1 MVRKVSTKKA
11 SRSASWA
18 ILQGPKIRTGRLK
31 NRIPVQ
37 LKAGQRLTITPRDI
51 AGTSTLIATTF
62 PTLAEN
68 LEPGARILL
77 SDGLI
82 ELRVVAMHGQDTEC
96 EVVNGGMLGEHKGIN
111 LPGIPVRVP
120 SLTAKDEEDLE
131 FAIHNGVDAIAVSFV
146 RTAEDIRLVRHRVAA
161 MGAETWIIAKLEKP
175 QAIQHLE
182 SILEAADGVMVA
194 RGDLGVEMPPEKVPA
209 IQKHVIRRAGDYRK
223 PVITATQMLES
234 MIENPRPTRA
244 EASDVANAIYDGTDA
259 VMLSAETAAGK
270 YPVEAVK
277 MMAKIV
283 LETESQEPLPRVSE
297 RGQPG
302 HVRLSVA
309 ETICESMAHA
319 AEDLDISAIAVF
331 TETGTTARQLSKY
344 RPKSPIF
351 GLSSVERVIHRMTL
365 LWGVHPILC
374 NKLATAE
381 QMVETAER
389 LLEAGGHVQPRQ
401 ILGIVAG
408 TRTKS
413 GSTNF
418 LRLHVLGD
426 TPVGGDLGARRC
438 AGPSPRQTA
447 RQVQTALPRRVR
459 PAGKRSGGLIVSQA
473 CPMNLARRFPH
484 FCCGRCRE
492 RAVGLAFG
500 LQPIGIVARSALGTV
515 NWFRSSLP
523 RPVVRRLRRPH
534 ADSLLTLVEG
544 KTPWAASTY
553 LPIRWPTRSPPARSS
568 TGRLRWSRSC
578 WRTRSTPARP
588 AS

>member
-1 MVRKVSTKKA
+1 M
-11 SRSASWA
+11 
-18 ILQGPKIRTGRLK
+18 
-31 NRIPVQ
+31 Q

-82 ELRVVAMHGQDTEC
+82 ELYVVAVHGQDTEC
-96 EVVNGGMLGEHKGIN
+96 EVINGGMLGEHKGIN

-131 FAIHNGVDAIAVSFV
+131 FAINSGVDAIAVSFV

-161 MGAETWIIAKLEKP
+161 LGAETWIIAKLEKP

-259 VMLSAETAAGK
+259 VMLVGRDGGRQ

-283 LETESQEPLPRVSE
+283 LETESQEPLARVSE

-365 LWGVHPILC
+365 LWGVHPISL
-374 NKLATAE
+374 
-381 QMVETAER
+381 QQ
-389 LLEAGGHVQPRQ
+389 AGHRRANGGNRRADAGRGRPRAAAADPGHRGRHAHQ
-401 ILGIVAG
+401 I
-408 TRTKS
+408 
-413 GSTNF
+413 
-418 LRLHVLGD
+418 
-426 TPVGGDLGARRC
+426 
-438 AGPSPRQTA
+438 
-447 RQVQTALPRRVR
+447 
-459 PAGKRSGGLIVSQA
+459 
-473 CPMNLARRFPH
+473 RFHQFP
-484 FCCGRCRE
+484 
-492 RAVGLAFG
+492 
-500 LQPIGIVARSALGTV
+500 
-515 NWFRSSLP
+515 
-523 RPVVRRLRRPH
+523 
-534 ADSLLTLVEG
+534 
-544 KTPWAASTY
+544 
-553 LPIRWPTRSPPARSS
+553 PPARA
-568 TGRLRWSRSC
+568 GRHPVG
-578 WRTRSTPARP
+578 TARP
-588 AS
+588 REEAGPPPRQAAQPKPNGRPRHCPGGCAPAAEPRRRSRAEYK

>member
-1 MVRKVSTKKA
+1 MSFSLVDPSSADRPEPRRRAKIVATLGPSCNQEPVFRELVRAGLDVARLNFSHGALTEKLKLIEMVRKVAREEGKV
-11 SRSASWA
+11 
-18 ILQGPKIRTGRLK
+18 ICILGDLQGPKIRTGRLK

-37 LKAGQRLTITPRDI
+37 LKAGQKLTITPRDV
-51 AGTSTLIATTF
+51 AGTSTLIGTTF

-82 ELRVVAMHGQDTEC
+82 ELQVTGLRGQDVEC
-96 EVVNGGMLGEHKGIN
+96 EVINGGMLGEHKGIN

-120 SLTAKDEEDLE
+120 SLTTKDEEDLA
-131 FAIHNGVDAIAVSFV
+131 FAIKNGVDAIAVSFV
-146 RTAEDIRLVRHRVAA
+146 RTAEDVRLVRHHVATL
-161 MGAETWIIAKLEKP
+161 GAETWIIAKLEKP

-209 IQKHVIRRAGDYRK
+209 IQKHVIRRAGEYRK

-270 YPVEAVK
+270 YPIEAVK

-283 LETESQEPLPRVSE
+283 VESE
-297 RGQPG
+297 GQHPAVRAPEAGPAG
-302 HVRLSVA
+302 HLRLSIG

-319 AEDLDISAIAVF
+319 ADDLDISAIAVF

-344 RPKSPIF
+344 RPNSPIF
-351 GLSSVERVIHRMTL
+351 GLSSVEAVINRMTL
-365 LWGVHPILC
+365 LWGVCPIQC
-374 NKLATAE
+374 DKLTTTE

-389 LLEAGGHVQPRQ
+389 LLEQGGHVQPRE

-408 TRTKS
+408 TQTKS

-426 TPVGGDLGARRC
+426 SLAEALHSRSVKVPEHARSKRPPKEKPAAARRTLQ
-438 AGPSPRQTA
+438 AH
-447 RQVQTALPRRVR
+447 
-459 PAGKRSGGLIVSQA
+459 SGG
-473 CPMNLARRFPH
+473 
-484 FCCGRCRE
+484 
-492 RAVGLAFG
+492 
-500 LQPIGIVARSALGTV
+500 
-515 NWFRSSLP
+515 
-523 RPVVRRLRRPH
+523 
-534 ADSLLTLVEG
+534 
-544 KTPWAASTY
+544 
-553 LPIRWPTRSPPARSS
+553 
-568 TGRLRWSRSC
+568 
-578 WRTRSTPARP
+578 
-588 AS
+588 

>member
-1 MVRKVSTKKA
+1 MSFALMEPSLPADQRRRAKIVATLGPSCNSESVFRELVRAGLDVARLNFSHGTLAEKLKLIEMVRKVSSEEGKP
-11 SRSASWA
+11 
-18 ILQGPKIRTGRLK
+18 ICILGDLQGPKIRTGRLK

-82 ELRVVAMHGQDTEC
+82 ELYVLAVHGQDTEC

-131 FAIHNGVDAIAVSFV
+131 FAIRSGVDAIAVSFV
-146 RTAEDIRLVRHRVAA
+146 RTAEDIRLVRHRVAR

-209 IQKHVIRRAGDYRK
+209 IQKHVIRRASDYRK

-270 YPVEAVK
+270 YPVDAVK

-283 LETESQEPLPRVSE
+283 LETEGQEPMPRVSE

-351 GLSSVERVIHRMTL
+351 GLSSVEAVIHRMTL

-389 LLEAGGHVQPRQ
+389 LLEEGGHVQPRE

-426 TPVGGDLGARRC
+426 SLSEAASSREE
-438 AGPSPRQTA
+438 ALAHPRGKRLAKSKRPAQ
-447 RQVQTALPRRVR
+447 ALPRR
-459 PAGKRSGGLIVSQA
+459 ARSG
-473 CPMNLARRFPH
+473 R
-484 FCCGRCRE
+484 
-492 RAVGLAFG
+492 
-500 LQPIGIVARSALGTV
+500 
-515 NWFRSSLP
+515 
-523 RPVVRRLRRPH
+523 
-534 ADSLLTLVEG
+534 
-544 KTPWAASTY
+544 
-553 LPIRWPTRSPPARSS
+553 
-568 TGRLRWSRSC
+568 
-578 WRTRSTPARP
+578 
-588 AS
+588 